1 MSKVCIRCPFLC
13 LSPLSRRKEIER
25 LVPSR
30 TSVTGSGI
38 VPEMV
43 YFENRGGGPMLTS
56 TGGRAR
62 GGRRGPG
69 PLAHAPCPAGAEGP
83 GCQAP
88 SCAVRSER
96 LRSPAPG
103 SLADDSPANRWGFRG
118 TVRPAKRMEPRG
130 RD

>member
-56 TGGRAR
+56 TGGAGAR
-62 GGRRGPG
+62 WPSRPWATGSCTLPSGRRG
-69 PLAHAPCPAGAEGP
+69 AR
-83 GCQAP
+83 
-88 SCAVRSER
+88 V
-96 LRSPAPG
+96 PG
-103 SLADDSPANRWGFRG
+103 SQLRR
-118 TVRPAKRMEPRG
+118 EE
-130 RD
+130 